1 MLSYKS
7 FTIELKKGFFDYPLP
22 PDCPF
27 AARISLRGVD
37 ALAEIERVAAD
48 EPFVTCAQVHGAH
61 VIAAENAPRWPD
73 REKAD
78 GLLVSPCGPTI
89 GLRYG
94 DCAPVIVL
102 SLGEN
107 PWLLL
112 LHSGFR
118 GTLANIVASG
128 MAVAREKF
136 GPAEPRSLNAWVGP
150 CISGSCYTRRMDDP
164 STVQAREMFSPDAVT
179 SGEEFAH
186 IDLKKQIAH
195 QLADCGVPEDH
206 IWLETQCTCCRTDLF
221 YSHRRSTPESDPR
234 MLLTVRSKNQ

>member
-1 MLSYKS
+1 MDSKS
-7 FTIELKKGFFDYPLP
+7 FTVESDNGFYDYPLP
-22 PDCPF
+22 TESPF
-27 AARISLRGVD
+27 AARITLRGVD
-37 ALAEIERVAAD
+37 ALTEIERIAAK
-48 EPFVTCAQVHGAH
+48 EPFVTCAQVHGTR
-61 VIAAENAPRWPD
+61 VLAAENAPRWPM

-78 GLLVSPCGPTI
+78 GLLIKPGEPTI
-89 GLRYG
+89 GLRFG

-102 SLGEN
+102 SLGKE

-128 MAVAREKF
+128 MKAARDKF
-136 GPAEPRSLNAWVGP
+136 GPLDRNNFYAWVGP

-164 STVQAREMFSPDAVT
+164 STVAALETFSPDAVRA
-179 SGEEFAH
+179 GEKYAH
-186 IDLKKQIAH
+186 VDLKRQIAR
-195 QLADCGVPEDH
+195 QLVDCGVPEDR

-221 YSHRRSTPESDPR
+221 YSHRRSTPDNDPR